1 MSGAFPQSLSGKFF
15 IAENGK
21 DVRKGVKVD
30 YKFSLIAPANLEAML
45 SGQDDERLP
54 EVIRA
59 GKQDNIFIL
68 WNGYDIPDVL
78 C

>member
-1 MSGAFPQSLSGKFF
+1 M
-15 IAENGK
+15 
-21 DVRKGVKVD
+21 D